1 MGKGRSFKG
10 LVYICILTNETYNS
24 MKRVLPIIAVLCALI
39 SCSKTNP
46 GKLEINER
54 GYFETQGVNVLV
66 YSNRYQG
73 VFCDEKTAGIE
84 IVQRGVRIAT
94 GGGVRLMNTPEQWDI
109 YSTLTE
115 RTIDTLGG
123 VINCH
128 FKYQDYEFEYDLKVK
143 EEGVGFRVSVELDN
157 PVPENLVGKAGL
169 NMEFFP
175 ATYYG
180 KTYLVDGQSEIF
192 PRYPSSDT
200 EMRPYDEKI
209 PQFWGLSTFDDR
221 GRNEFIVPKP
231 ISKGHTIV
239 VAPEDESL
247 RVLFQSETELNLFDG
262 RNLSQNGTFVVRSFL
277 PGGKTGTVL
286 EWYVEPT
293 PNAEWIREPNVGF
306 SQIGYTPAQKKVA
319 VIELDRN
326 DKVAAKAK
334 IWRVNA
340 DGSNTLV
347 LTPAVKEWGV
357 FYDRYNYSQCDFSDV
372 REPGTYFIEYNG
384 VKTNPFP
391 INVNVYDGKWH
402 NTMDVWLPVQMDHM
416 MVNEAYRV
424 WHGRSHMD
432 DAIQAPTNYQQ
443 HDGYRMGNSTNTKYK
458 PYEHIPGLAVG
469 AWYDAGDF
477 DIQSGTVIGLTNQL
491 AEVWDVLRPERDQTF
506 IDQKTQFV
514 DIHRPDGLPDV
525 IQQVEHGALN
535 LCAQIENIGF
545 IAGGIV
551 QGNMHQYH
559 HLGDAVTITDGYIYD
574 PSLKPYEVRGNRS
587 GTLDDRF
594 AFTNNA
600 GNPMGNAN
608 VCAALAHAARVLAP
622 YIPETAERC
631 KKNALKLW
639 KEMDDFQARTPQA
652 ANNNFMRG
660 GQGGGRGFGGDRS
673 GAAIQLWLLTGD
685 DKYKEMFLP
694 MVMRQIEAAKTAPQ
708 GVEDNR
714 TGGGSAMRAPR
725 VNINTALSL
734 LPYMDDDF
742 KAQLREVIPVFV
754 EDAKRTA
761 ESTPYG
767 VPVAGGTWGGSERV
781 ISWAQNNYM
790 VWRYYPDLI
799 DPELV
804 LSGLNFIY
812 GNHPY
817 SNVSF
822 VTAVGVNTKKVA
834 YGNNRADYT
843 FIPGGIAPGLV
854 LLQPDLLEHKDDYPF
869 LWGENEC
876 CTRTVPSYVT
886 LSIGAE
892 EIAAA
897 LNKK

>member
-1 MGKGRSFKG
+1 
-10 LVYICILTNETYNS
+10 
-24 MKRVLPIIAVLCALI
+24 MKRLLPIIAALCVLV
-39 SCSKTNP
+39 SCTETDP
-46 GKLEINER
+46 GRLEINER

-84 IVQRGVRIAT
+84 IIQRGVRIAT

-143 EEGVGFRVSVELDN
+143 EEGVGFRVSVVLDN

-200 EMRPYDEKI
+200 EMRPNSEKI

-221 GRNEFIVPKP
+221 GRDEFIVPKP

-247 RVLFQSETELNLFDG
+247 RVLFSSDAELNLFDG
-262 RNLSQNGTFVVRSFL
+262 RNLSQNGTFVVRSYL

-293 PNAEWIREPNVGF
+293 PNAAWVREPNVGF

-340 DGSNTLV
+340 DGSSTLV
-347 LTPAVKEWGV
+347 LTPEVKEWGV
-357 FYDRYNYSQCDFSDV
+357 FYDRYNYAQCDFSAV
-372 REPGTYFIEYNG
+372 REPGTYYIEYKG

-416 MVNEAYRV
+416 LVNEAYRV

-594 AFTNNA
+594 AFTNNN
-600 GNPMGNAN
+600 GNPMGNVN

-639 KEMDDFQARTPQA
+639 KDMDDYQAQMANRPQQQQQF
-652 ANNNFMRG
+652 NGQRG
-660 GQGGGRGFGGDRS
+660 NRGMGGDRS
-673 GAAIQLWLLTGD
+673 SAAIQLWLLTGEQ
-685 DKYKEMFLP
+685 KYKDMFLP
-694 MVMRQIEAAKTAPQ
+694 GVMRQIEAARTAPQ
-708 GVEDNR
+708 GAEDNR

-725 VNINTALSL
+725 VNITTALSL

-742 KAQLREVIPVFV
+742 KAKLREVIPVFV

-804 LSGLNFIY
+804 LAGLNFIY

-897 LNKK
+897 INK

>member
-1 MGKGRSFKG
+1 
-10 LVYICILTNETYNS
+10 
-24 MKRVLPIIAVLCALI
+24 MKQLLPIIVALCAFV
-39 SCSKTNP
+39 SCSTKSDSGTF
-46 GKLEINER
+46 EINER
-54 GYFETQGVNVLV
+54 GYYEAPGVNVLV
-66 YSNRYQG
+66 YSNIYNG

-84 IVQRGVRIAT
+84 IIQRGVRIAT

-109 YSTLTE
+109 YPTMTE
-115 RTIDTLGG
+115 RSIDTLQG
-123 VINCH
+123 IISCRFN
-128 FKYQDYEFEYDLKVK
+128 YPDYNFRYGITARQ
-143 EEGVGFRVSVELDN
+143 EGKGLRVSVDLEEPLPSEL
-157 PVPENLVGKAGL
+157 EGKAGL

-175 ATYYG
+175 ASYYG

-192 PRYPSSDT
+192 PRYPSSET
-200 EMRPYDEKI
+200 EMRPLDEKI

-221 GRNEFIVPKP
+221 GRKEFIVPKP

-247 RVLFQSETELNLFDG
+247 RVLFSSEDELNLFDG

-277 PGGKTGTVL
+277 PAGKSGTVL
-286 EWYVEPT
+286 EWYLEPT
-293 PNAEWIREPNVGF
+293 PNSGWIREPNIGI
-306 SQIGYTPAQKKVA
+306 SQIGYTPAQKKMA
-319 VIELDRN
+319 VIELDLN
-326 DKVAAKAK
+326 DRVLPQARVF
-334 IWRVNA
+334 RVNA
-340 DGSNTLV
+340 DGSSTMV
-347 LTPAVKEWGV
+347 LEPAVKEWGV
-357 FYDRYNYSQCDFSDV
+357 FYDRYNYAQCDFSEV
-372 REPGTYFIEYNG
+372 REPGTYYIEYNG
-384 VKTNPFP
+384 VRTNPFP
-391 INVNVYDGKWH
+391 VNVNVYDGKWH

-416 MVNEAYRV
+416 LVNEAYRV

-443 HDGYRMGNSTNTKYK
+443 HDGYRMGNTTNTRYK

-491 AEVWDVLRPERDQTF
+491 ADVWDLLRPERDETF

-514 DIHRPDGLPDV
+514 DIHRPDGLPDI

-574 PSLKPYEVRGNRS
+574 PTLKPYEVRGNRS

-600 GNPMGNAN
+600 GNPMSNAN

-631 KKNALKLW
+631 RRNALKLW
-639 KEMDDFQARTPQA
+639 NEMDDYQARQPARTQQ
-652 ANNNFMRG
+652 ANNNNQRG
-660 GQGGGRGFGGDRS
+660 GNRGFNGDRS
-673 GAAIQLWLLTGD
+673 GAAIQMWLLTGD
-685 DKYKEMFLP
+685 DKYKDLFLP
-694 MVMRQIEAAKTAPQ
+694 GVLRQIESAKNAPQ

-725 VNINTALSL
+725 VNITTALQL
-734 LPYMDDDF
+734 RPYMDDEF
-742 KAQLREVIPVFV
+742 KAKVREVIPVFV

-761 ESTPYG
+761 SSTPYG

-790 VWRYYPDLI
+790 VWRYFPDMI
-799 DPELV
+799 DPDMV
-804 LSGLNFIY
+804 LSGLDFIY
-812 GNHPY
+812 GCHPY

-843 FIPGGIAPGLV
+843 FIPGGIAPGLI
-854 LLQPDLLEHKDDYPF
+854 LLKPDFLEHKDDYPF

-897 LNKK
+897 INK

>member
-1 MGKGRSFKG
+1 
-10 LVYICILTNETYNS
+10 
-24 MKRVLPIIAVLCALI
+24 MKRLLPIIAALCAFF
-39 SCSKTNP
+39 SCTQSNP

-84 IVQRGVRIAT
+84 IIQRGVRIAT

-143 EEGVGFRVSVELDN
+143 EEGIGFRLSVELDN

-200 EMRPYDEKI
+200 EMRPKDEKI

-247 RVLFQSETELNLFDG
+247 RVLFQSDAELNLFDG
-262 RNLSQNGTFVVRSFL
+262 RDLSQNGTYVVRSYL

-293 PNAEWIREPNVGF
+293 PNAKWIREPNVGF

-319 VIELDRN
+319 VIELDRK

-357 FYDRYNYSQCDFSDV
+357 FYDRYNYAQCDFSDV
-372 REPGTYFIEYNG
+372 REPGTYFIEYKG

-391 INVNVYDGKWH
+391 INVDVYDGKWH

-443 HDGYRMGNSTNTKYK
+443 HDGYRMGNTTNTKYK

-514 DIHRPDGLPDV
+514 DIHRPDGLPDI

-631 KKNALKLW
+631 RKNALKLW
-639 KEMDDFQARTPQA
+639 KEMDDFQARQPQRPQV
-652 ANNNFMRG
+652 ANANVNFQRNNRG
-660 GQGGGRGFGGDRS
+660 GGDRS
-673 GAAIQLWLLTGD
+673 QAAIQLWLLTGD

-725 VNINTALSL
+725 VNITMALQL

-790 VWRYYPDLI
+790 VWRYFPDLI

-892 EIAAA
+892 EIADT
-897 LNKK
+897 LNK

>member
-1 MGKGRSFKG
+1 
-10 LVYICILTNETYNS
+10 
-24 MKRVLPIIAVLCALI
+24 MKQLLPITVTLCALL
-39 SCSKTNP
+39 SCSAGSDS
-46 GKLEINER
+46 GKLEINDS
-54 GYFETQGVNVLV
+54 GYFETRGVNVLV
-66 YSNRYQG
+66 YSNQYHG
-73 VFCDEKTAGIE
+73 IFCDEKTAGIE
-84 IVQRGVRIAT
+84 IVQQGVRIAT

-109 YSTLTE
+109 YADMTQ

-123 VINCH
+123 VIECKFN
-128 FKYQDYEFEYDLKVK
+128 YADYEFHYGITVRQDGKGVRMSVNLDQPLPK
-143 EEGVGFRVSVELDN
+143 ELE
-157 PVPENLVGKAGL
+157 GKAGL
-169 NMEFFP
+169 NLEFFP
-175 ATYYG
+175 ASYYG
-180 KTYLVDGQSEIF
+180 KTYLVDGQPEIF
-192 PRYPSSDT
+192 PRYPSSNT
-200 EMRPYDEKI
+200 KMRPNSEKI
-209 PQFWGLSTFDDR
+209 TQFYGLSTFDDR
-221 GRNEFIVPKP
+221 GRNEFIEPQP
-231 ISKGHTIV
+231 ISTGHTLV
-239 VAPEDESL
+239 LAPEEKAL
-247 RVLFQSETELNLFDG
+247 RVLFESKTELNLFDG
-262 RNLSQNGTFVVRSFL
+262 RDLSQNGTFVVRSFL
-277 PGGKTGTVL
+277 PSGKTGTVL

-293 PNAEWIREPNVGF
+293 SDPEWIREPNIGI

-326 DKVAAKAK
+326 DKVASKAK
-334 IWRVNA
+334 IFKVNA
-340 DGSNTLV
+340 DGSHSLV
-347 LTPAVKEWGV
+347 LEPSVNEWGT
-357 FYDRYNYSQCDFSDV
+357 FYDRYNYAQCDFSAV
-372 REPGTYFIEYNG
+372 RESGTYFIEYKG
-384 VKTNPFP
+384 TQSNPFP
-391 INVNVYDGKWH
+391 INANVYNGKWH

-416 MVNEAYRV
+416 LVNEAYRV

-477 DIQSGTVIGLTNQL
+477 DIQSGTVIGMTNQL
-491 AEVWDVLRPERDQTF
+491 AELWDVLRPERDQTY

-514 DIHRPDGLPDV
+514 DIHRPDGLPDM

-574 PSLKPYEVRGNRS
+574 PKLKPYEVRDNRYS

-600 GNPMGNAN
+600 GNPMSNVN
-608 VCAALAHAARVLAP
+608 VCAALAHAARVLEP
-622 YIPETAERC
+622 YIPETAARC
-631 KKNALKLW
+631 KHNALKLW
-639 KEMDDFQARTPQA
+639 KEMDEYQKALSKASSSTQ
-652 ANNNFMRG
+652 
-660 GQGGGRGFGGDRS
+660 GQGQRNNRGGDRS
-673 GAAIQLWLLTGD
+673 SAAIQLWLLTGEQ
-685 DKYKEMFLP
+685 KYQDMFLP
-694 MVMRQIEAAKTAPQ
+694 GVMRQIDAARTAPQ
-708 GVEDNR
+708 GTEDNR

-725 VNINTALSL
+725 VNLTTVLSL
-734 LPYMDDDF
+734 LPYMDDEF
-742 KAQLREVIPVFV
+742 KAKVREVIPVFV

-761 ESTPYG
+761 ASTPYG

-790 VWRYYPDLI
+790 VWRYFPDLI

-812 GNHPY
+812 GCHPY

-854 LLQPDLLEHKDDYPF
+854 LLQPDFLEHKDDYPF

-897 LNKK
+897 LNR

>member
-1 MGKGRSFKG
+1 
-10 LVYICILTNETYNS
+10 
-24 MKRVLPIIAVLCALI
+24 MKQLLPIIAALCALV
-39 SCSKTNP
+39 SCTQSKP
-46 GKLEINER
+46 GKLEINDR

-84 IVQRGVRIAT
+84 IIQRGVRIAT

-128 FKYQDYEFEYDLKVK
+128 FKYQDYEFDYDLKVQ
-143 EEGVGFRVSVELDN
+143 EEGVGFRVSVILDK

-180 KTYLVDGQSEIF
+180 KTYMVDGQSEIF

-247 RVLFQSETELNLFDG
+247 RVLFKSDTELNLFDG

-277 PGGKTGTVL
+277 PAGKTGTVL

-293 PNAEWIREPNVGF
+293 PGAGWIREPNVGF

-319 VIELDRN
+319 VIELDLN
-326 DKVAAKAK
+326 DKVASKAK

-340 DGSNTLV
+340 DGTNTLV
-347 LTPAVKEWGV
+347 LTPSVKEWGV
-357 FYDRYNYSQCDFSDV
+357 FYDRYNYAQCDFSEV

-391 INVNVYDGKWH
+391 VNVNVYDGKWY

-416 MVNEAYRV
+416 LVNEAYRV

-443 HDGYRMGNSTNTKYK
+443 HDGYRMGNTTNTKYK

-491 AEVWDVLRPERDQTF
+491 AEVWDILKPERDQTF

-514 DIHRPDGLPDV
+514 DIHRPDGLPDI

-631 KKNALKLW
+631 RKNALKLW
-639 KEMDDFQARTPQA
+639 KQMDDYQARMANRPQQQQWA
-652 ANNNFMRG
+652 
-660 GQGGGRGFGGDRS
+660 GQGNGQWGGGRGMGGDRS
-673 GAAIQLWLLTGD
+673 GAAIQMWLLTGD

-725 VNINTALSL
+725 VNITTALSL

-799 DPELV
+799 DPEMV
-804 LSGLNFIY
+804 LDGLSFIY
-812 GNHPY
+812 GCHPY

-854 LLQPDLLEHKDDYPF
+854 LLQPDFLEHKDDYPF

-897 LNKK
+897 INK

>member
-1 MGKGRSFKG
+1 
-10 LVYICILTNETYNS
+10 
-24 MKRVLPIIAVLCALI
+24 MKRLLPIIAALCAFV

-46 GKLEINER
+46 GKLEINDR

-73 VFCDEKTAGIE
+73 VFCDEKTAGVE
-84 IVQRGVRIAT
+84 IIQRGVRIAT

-128 FKYQDYEFEYDLKVK
+128 FKYQDYDFEYDLIVK
-143 EEGVGFRVSVELDN
+143 EEGTGFRMSVELDK

-200 EMRPYDEKI
+200 EMHPNSDKI

-221 GRNEFIVPKP
+221 GRDEFIVPKP

-247 RVLFQSETELNLFDG
+247 RVLFQSDTELNLFDG
-262 RNLSQNGTFVVRSFL
+262 RNLSQNGTYVVRSYL
-277 PGGKTGTVL
+277 PGGQTGKVL

-293 PNAEWIREPNVGF
+293 PDAKWIREPNVGF

-347 LTPAVKEWGV
+347 LEPAVKEWGV
-357 FYDRYNYSQCDFSDV
+357 FYDRYNYAQCDFSAV
-372 REPGTYFIEYNG
+372 KEPGTYFIEYKG

-416 MVNEAYRV
+416 LVNEAYRV

-443 HDGYRMGNSTNTKYK
+443 HDGYRMGNTTNTKYK

-491 AEVWDVLRPERDQTF
+491 AEVWDILKPERDQTF

-514 DIHRPDGLPDV
+514 DIHRPDGLPDM

-639 KEMDDFQARTPQA
+639 KEMDDFQARQPQRNQA
-652 ANNNFMRG
+652 AANANFQRAG
-660 GQGGGRGFGGDRS
+660 QQGGGRGFGGDRS
-673 GAAIQLWLLTGD
+673 QAAIQLWLLTGD

-725 VNINTALSL
+725 VNITTALQL

-742 KAQLREVIPVFV
+742 KAQVREVIPVFV

-897 LNKK
+897 MNK

>member
-1 MGKGRSFKG
+1 
-10 LVYICILTNETYNS
+10 
-24 MKRVLPIIAVLCALI
+24 MKRLLPIIAALCAFV
-39 SCSKTNP
+39 SCSVNKDS
-46 GKLEINER
+46 GKLEINDL
-54 GYFETQGVNVLV
+54 GYFETRGVNVLV
-66 YSNRYQG
+66 YSNNYQG
-73 VFCDEKTAGIE
+73 VFCDEKTAGVE

-94 GGGVRLMNTPEQWDI
+94 GGAVRLMNTPEQWDI
-109 YSTLTE
+109 YATLTE

-123 VINCH
+123 VISCKFN
-128 FKYQDYEFEYDLKVK
+128 YQDYNFRYGMIAKQ
-143 EEGVGFRVSVELDN
+143 EGKGFRLSVVLDE
-157 PVPENLVGKAGL
+157 PLPSDLVGKAGL

-175 ATYYG
+175 ATYFG
-180 KTYLVDGQSEIF
+180 KTYLMDGQSEIF

-200 EMRPYDEKI
+200 EMRSKDEKI

-231 ISKGHTIV
+231 ISKGHTLV
-239 VAPEDESL
+239 VAPEDKDL
-247 RVLFQSETELNLFDG
+247 RVLFQSDTEINLFDG
-262 RNLSQNGTFVVRSFL
+262 RNLSQNGTFVVRSML

-293 PNAEWIREPNVGF
+293 SDAEWIREPNVGF

-326 DKVAAKAK
+326 DKVASKAK
-334 IWRVNA
+334 VYRVNA

-347 LTPAVKEWGV
+347 LEPAVKEWGI
-357 FYDRYNYSQCDFSDV
+357 FYDRYNYAQCDFSSIT
-372 REPGTYFIEYNG
+372 EPGTYFIQYKD
-384 VKTNPFP
+384 VRTNPFP
-391 INVNVYDGKWH
+391 INKNVYDGKWH

-491 AEVWDVLRPERDQTF
+491 AELWDVLRPERDETF

-514 DIHRPDGLPDV
+514 DIHRPDGLPDM

-594 AFTNNA
+594 AFTNNN

-639 KEMDDFQARTPQA
+639 KAMDDYQAQMANRPQQQQQ
-652 ANNNFMRG
+652 AN
-660 GQGGGRGFGGDRS
+660 GQRNGQFGGGRGMGGDRS
-673 GAAIQLWLLTGD
+673 SAAIQLWLLTGEQ
-685 DKYKEMFLP
+685 KYKDMFLP
-694 MVMRQIEAAKTAPQ
+694 GVMRQIEAARTAPQ

-725 VNINTALSL
+725 VNITTALSL

-804 LSGLNFIY
+804 FAGLNFIY
-812 GNHPY
+812 GCHPY

-834 YGNNRADYT
+834 YGNNRDDHT

-854 LLQPDLLEHKDDYPF
+854 LLKPDLLEHKDDYPF

-897 LNKK
+897 LNK

>member
-1 MGKGRSFKG
+1 M
-10 LVYICILTNETYNS
+10 N
-24 MKRVLPIIAVLCALI
+24 MKRLLPIIAALCALV
-39 SCSKTNP
+39 SCTHSDP
-46 GKLEINER
+46 GKLEINNR

-84 IVQRGVRIAT
+84 IIQRGVRIAT

-128 FKYQDYEFEYDLKVK
+128 FKYQDYEFDYDLKVQ
-143 EEGVGFRVSVELDN
+143 EEGIGFRVSVILDK

-200 EMRPYDEKI
+200 EMRPNEEKI

-247 RVLFQSETELNLFDG
+247 RVLFQSDAELNLFDG
-262 RNLSQNGTFVVRSFL
+262 RNLSQNGTYVVRSFL
-277 PGGKTGTVL
+277 PAGKTGTVL

-293 PNAEWIREPNVGF
+293 PGAGWIREPNVGF

-319 VIELDRN
+319 VIELDRK
-326 DKVAAKAK
+326 DKVASKAK

-340 DGSNTLV
+340 DGSSTLV
-347 LTPAVKEWGV
+347 LEPSVKEWGV
-357 FYDRYNYSQCDFSDV
+357 FYDRYNYAQCDFSAV
-372 REPGTYFIEYNG
+372 REPGTYYIEYKD

-443 HDGYRMGNSTNTKYK
+443 HDGYRMGNTTNTKYK

-491 AEVWDVLRPERDQTF
+491 AEVWDVLKPERDQTF

-514 DIHRPDGLPDV
+514 DIHRPDGLPDI

-600 GNPMGNAN
+600 GNPMGNAG

-639 KEMDDFQARTPQA
+639 KEMDDFQARQANNPQA
-652 ANNNFMRG
+652 ANNNFQRG

-673 GAAIQLWLLTGD
+673 GAAIQMWLLTGD

-725 VNINTALSL
+725 VNITTALQL

-790 VWRYYPDLI
+790 VWRYFPDLI
-799 DPELV
+799 DPEMV
-804 LSGLNFIY
+804 LDGLSFIY
-812 GNHPY
+812 GCHPY

-897 LNKK
+897 INK

>member
-1 MGKGRSFKG
+1 M
-10 LVYICILTNETYNS
+10 N
-24 MKRVLPIIAVLCALI
+24 MKRLLPIIAALCALV
-39 SCSKTNP
+39 SCTQSDP
-46 GKLEINER
+46 GKLEINDR

-84 IVQRGVRIAT
+84 IIQRGVRIAT

-128 FKYQDYEFEYDLKVK
+128 FKYQDYEFDYDLKVQ
-143 EEGVGFRVSVELDN
+143 EEGIGFRVSVILDK
-157 PVPENLVGKAGL
+157 PVPDNLVGKAGL

-180 KTYLVDGQSEIF
+180 KTYMVDGQSEIF

-200 EMRPYDEKI
+200 EMHPNSDKI

-221 GRNEFIVPKP
+221 GRDEFIVPKP

-247 RVLFQSETELNLFDG
+247 RVLFRSDAELNLFDG
-262 RNLSQNGTFVVRSFL
+262 RNLSQNGTYVVRSFL
-277 PGGKTGTVL
+277 PAGKTGTVL

-293 PNAEWIREPNVGF
+293 PGEGWIREPNVGF

-326 DKVAAKAK
+326 DKVASKAK

-347 LTPAVKEWGV
+347 LEPAVKEWGV
-357 FYDRYNYSQCDFSDV
+357 FYDRYNYAQCDFSAV
-372 REPGTYFIEYNG
+372 REPGTYFIEYKD

-416 MVNEAYRV
+416 LVNEAYRV

-443 HDGYRMGNSTNTKYK
+443 HDGYRMGNTTNTKYK

-491 AEVWDVLRPERDQTF
+491 AEVWDILRPERDQTF

-514 DIHRPDGLPDV
+514 DIHRPDGLPDI

-600 GNPMGNAN
+600 GSPMGNAG

-639 KEMDDFQARTPQA
+639 KEMDEFQARQPQRNQNA
-652 ANNNFMRG
+652 AGGNFQFG

-673 GAAIQLWLLTGD
+673 GAAIQMWLLTGD

-725 VNINTALSL
+725 VNITTALQL

-799 DPELV
+799 DPEMV
-804 LSGLNFIY
+804 LDGLSFIY
-812 GNHPY
+812 GCHPY

-897 LNKK
+897 INK

>member
-1 MGKGRSFKG
+1 
-10 LVYICILTNETYNS
+10 
-24 MKRVLPIIAVLCALI
+24 MKRVLPIIAVLCALA
-39 SCSKTNP
+39 SCSKTDP

-73 VFCDEKTAGIE
+73 VFCDEKTAGVELI
-84 IVQRGVRIAT
+84 QRGVRIAT

-123 VINCH
+123 VISCH

-143 EEGVGFRVSVELDN
+143 EEGTGFRMWVELDN
-157 PVPENLVGKAGL
+157 PVPQNLVGKAGL

-175 ATYYG
+175 ATYFG

-200 EMRPYDEKI
+200 EMRPNSEKI
-209 PQFWGLSTFDDR
+209 TQFYGLSTFDDR

-231 ISKGHTIV
+231 ISKGHNLV
-239 VAPEDESL
+239 LAPEDEAL
-247 RVLFQSETELNLFDG
+247 RVAFSSETEINLFDG
-262 RNLSQNGTFVVRSFL
+262 RDLSQNGTFVVRSYL
-277 PGGKTGTVL
+277 PGGKTGKVV
-286 EWYVEPT
+286 EWLVEPT

-326 DKVAAKAK
+326 DKVATKAK

-340 DGSNTLV
+340 DGSHTLV

-357 FYDRYNYSQCDFSDV
+357 FYDRYNYAQCDFSDV
-372 REPGTYFIEYNG
+372 REPGTYFIEYKD

-391 INVNVYDGKWH
+391 INVNVYDGKWY

-432 DAIQAPTNYQQ
+432 DAVQAPTNYQQ
-443 HDGYRMGNSTNTKYK
+443 QDGYRMGNTTNTKYK

-477 DIQSGTVIGLTNQL
+477 DIQSGTVVGLTNQL
-491 AEVWDVLRPERDQTF
+491 AELWDVLRPERDQTF

-514 DIHRPDGLPDV
+514 DIHRPDGVPDM

-551 QGNMHQYH
+551 QGTMHQYH

-594 AFTNNA
+594 AFTNNG

-622 YIPETAERC
+622 YMPETAERC

-639 KEMDDFQARTPQA
+639 NDMDEFQARQANRPQQQTQF
-652 ANNNFMRG
+652 NQQR
-660 GQGGGRGFGGDRS
+660 GGRGMGCDRS
-673 GAAIQLWLLTGD
+673 GAAIQLWLLTGEQ
-685 DKYKEMFLP
+685 KYKDIFLP
-694 MVMRQIEAAKTAPQ
+694 GVMRQIEAAKNAPQ

-725 VNINTALSL
+725 VNITTALSL
-734 LPYMDDDF
+734 LPYMDEDF

-790 VWRYYPDLI
+790 VWRYFPDLI

-892 EIAAA
+892 EIAAV

>member
-1 MGKGRSFKG
+1 
-10 LVYICILTNETYNS
+10 
-24 MKRVLPIIAVLCALI
+24 MKRVLPIIAVLCALA
-39 SCSKTNP
+39 SCSKSGP

-73 VFCDEKTAGIE
+73 VFCDEKTAGVE

-123 VINCH
+123 VISCH

-143 EEGVGFRVSVELDN
+143 EEGTGFRMWVELDN
-157 PVPENLVGKAGL
+157 PVPDNLVGKAGL

-180 KTYLVDGQSEIF
+180 KTYIMDGQSEIF

-200 EMRPYDEKI
+200 EMHPLDEKI

-231 ISKGHTIV
+231 ISKGHNLV
-239 VAPEDESL
+239 LAPEDESL
-247 RVLFQSETELNLFDG
+247 RVAFSSEAELTLFDG
-262 RNLSQNGTFVVRSFL
+262 RDLSQNGTFVVRSYL
-277 PGGKTGTVL
+277 PGGKTGKVV
-286 EWYVEPT
+286 EWLVEPT
-293 PNAEWIREPNVGF
+293 PNAVWIREPNVGF

-340 DGSNTLV
+340 DGSHTLV
-347 LTPAVKEWGV
+347 LTPAVKEWGI
-357 FYDRYNYSQCDFSDV
+357 FYDRYNYAQCDFSDV

-443 HDGYRMGNSTNTKYK
+443 HDGYRMGNTTNTKYK

-477 DIQSGTVIGLTNQL
+477 DIQSGTVIGLTTQL

-514 DIHRPDGLPDV
+514 DIHRPDGLPDI

-639 KEMDDFQARTPQA
+639 KEMDEYQARQPQRNQNQT
-652 ANNNFMRG
+652 ANTNGNFQRNNRG
-660 GQGGGRGFGGDRS
+660 GGDRS
-673 GAAIQLWLLTGD
+673 GAAIQLWLLTGEQ
-685 DKYKEMFLP
+685 KYKDIFLP
-694 MVMRQIEAAKTAPQ
+694 GVMRQIEAAKNAPQ

-725 VNINTALSL
+725 VNITTALSL
-734 LPYMDDDF
+734 LPYMDDEF
-742 KAQLREVIPVFV
+742 KASLREVIPVFV

-790 VWRYYPDLI
+790 VWRYFPDLI

>member
-1 MGKGRSFKG
+1 
-10 LVYICILTNETYNS
+10 
-24 MKRVLPIIAVLCALI
+24 MKRLLPIIAALCVLV
-39 SCSKTNP
+39 SCTETDP
-46 GKLEINER
+46 GRLEINER

-84 IVQRGVRIAT
+84 IIQRGVRIAT

-143 EEGVGFRVSVELDN
+143 EEGVGFRVSVVLDN

-200 EMRPYDEKI
+200 EMRPNSEKI

-221 GRNEFIVPKP
+221 GRDEFIVPKP

-247 RVLFQSETELNLFDG
+247 RVLFSSDAELNLFDG
-262 RNLSQNGTFVVRSFL
+262 RNLSQNGTFVVRSYL

-293 PNAEWIREPNVGF
+293 PNAAWIREPNVGF

-340 DGSNTLV
+340 DGSSTLV
-347 LTPAVKEWGV
+347 LTPEVKEWGV
-357 FYDRYNYSQCDFSDV
+357 FYDRYNYAQCDFSAV
-372 REPGTYFIEYNG
+372 REPGTYYIEYKG

-416 MVNEAYRV
+416 LVNEAYRV

-594 AFTNNA
+594 AFTNNN
-600 GNPMGNAN
+600 GNPMGNVN

-639 KEMDDFQARTPQA
+639 KDMDDYQAQMANRPQQQQQF
-652 ANNNFMRG
+652 NGQRG
-660 GQGGGRGFGGDRS
+660 NRGMGGDRS
-673 GAAIQLWLLTGD
+673 SAAIQLWLLTGEQ
-685 DKYKEMFLP
+685 KYKDMFLP
-694 MVMRQIEAAKTAPQ
+694 GVMRQIEVARTAPQ
-708 GVEDNR
+708 GAEDNR

-725 VNINTALSL
+725 VNITTALSL

-742 KAQLREVIPVFV
+742 KAKLREVIPVFV
-754 EDAKRTA
+754 EDAKRTV

-804 LSGLNFIY
+804 LAGLNFIY

-897 LNKK
+897 INK

>member
-1 MGKGRSFKG
+1 
-10 LVYICILTNETYNS
+10 
-24 MKRVLPIIAVLCALI
+24 MKRLLPIIAALCALV
-39 SCSKTNP
+39 SCTHSDS
-46 GKLEINER
+46 GKLEINDR

-84 IVQRGVRIAT
+84 IIQRGVRIAT

-128 FKYQDYEFEYDLKVK
+128 FKYQDYEFDYDLKVQ
-143 EEGVGFRVSVELDN
+143 EEGIGFRVSVILDK

-180 KTYLVDGQSEIF
+180 KTYMVDGQSEIF

-200 EMRPYDEKI
+200 EMHPNSDKI

-221 GRNEFIVPKP
+221 GRDEFIVPKP

-247 RVLFQSETELNLFDG
+247 RVLFKSDAELNLFDG

-293 PNAEWIREPNVGF
+293 PGAGWIREPNVGF

-326 DKVAAKAK
+326 DKVASKAR

-340 DGSNTLV
+340 DGSSTLV
-347 LTPAVKEWGV
+347 LEPAVKEWGI
-357 FYDRYNYSQCDFSDV
+357 FYDRYNYAQCDFSAV
-372 REPGTYFIEYNG
+372 REPGTYYIEYKD

-416 MVNEAYRV
+416 LVNEAYRV

-443 HDGYRMGNSTNTKYK
+443 HDGYRMGNTTNTKYK

-514 DIHRPDGLPDV
+514 DIHRPDGLPDI

-631 KKNALKLW
+631 RKNALKLW
-639 KEMDDFQARTPQA
+639 KEMDEFQARQPQRNQNA
-652 ANNNFMRG
+652 VGGNAQWG

-673 GAAIQLWLLTGD
+673 GAAIQMWLLTGD

-725 VNINTALSL
+725 VNITTALQL

-799 DPELV
+799 DPEMV
-804 LSGLNFIY
+804 LDGLSFIY

-897 LNKK
+897 MNR

>member
-1 MGKGRSFKG
+1 
-10 LVYICILTNETYNS
+10 
-24 MKRVLPIIAVLCALI
+24 MKKLLPIIAALCALV
-39 SCSKTNP
+39 SCVTKSGQ
-46 GKLEINER
+46 GKFEINDL
-54 GYFETQGVNVLV
+54 GYFESDGVNLLV

-84 IVQRGVRIAT
+84 IIQRGVRIAT

-109 YSTLTE
+109 YPTVTE

-123 VINCH
+123 VISCRFN
-128 FKYQDYEFEYDLKVK
+128 YADYNFRYVIDVRQ
-143 EEGVGFRVSVELDN
+143 EGDGFIMSVILDE
-157 PVPENLVGKAGL
+157 PLPDNLVGKAGL

-175 ATYYG
+175 ASYYG
-180 KTYLVDGQSEIF
+180 KTYMVDGQSEIF

-200 EMRPYDEKI
+200 EMRPNSEKI
-209 PQFWGLSTFDDR
+209 TQFWGLSTFDDR
-221 GRNEFIVPKP
+221 GRDEFIVAHP
-231 ISKGHTIV
+231 ISKGHQIV
-239 VAPEDESL
+239 LAPEDESL
-247 RVLFQSETELNLFDG
+247 RVMFKSDTELNLFDG
-262 RNLSQNGTFVVRSFL
+262 RNLSQNGTFTVRSFL
-277 PGGKTGTVL
+277 PAGKTGTVL

-293 PNAEWIREPNVGF
+293 RNAEWIREPNVGI
-306 SQIGYTPAQKKVA
+306 SQVGYTPAQNKVA
-319 VIELDRN
+319 VIELDRK
-326 DKVAAKAK
+326 DKVVSKAK
-334 IWRVNA
+334 IFRINA
-340 DGSNTLV
+340 DGSSTLV
-347 LTPAVKEWGV
+347 LEPAVKEWGV
-357 FYDRYNYSQCDFSDV
+357 FYDRYNYAQCDFRAV
-372 REPGTYFIEYNG
+372 REPGTYFIEYKG
-384 VKTNPFP
+384 VRTNPFP

-416 MVNEAYRV
+416 LVNEAYRV

-432 DAIQAPTNYQQ
+432 DAVQAPTNYQQ

-491 AEVWDVLRPERDQTF
+491 AELWDVLRPERDETF

-514 DIHRPDGLPDV
+514 DIHRPDGLPDM

-600 GNPMGNAN
+600 GNPMNNAN

-631 KKNALKLW
+631 RKNALKLW
-639 KEMDDFQARTPQA
+639 KDMDEYQARMGNRNQQQA
-652 ANNNFMRG
+652 NANGQRNGRG
-660 GQGGGRGFGGDRS
+660 GGGGDRS

-685 DKYKEMFLP
+685 DKYKDMFLP
-694 MVMRQIEAAKTAPQ
+694 GVLRQIEAAKTPPTTP
-708 GVEDNR
+708 ENNR

-725 VNINTALSL
+725 VNITTALQL

-742 KAQLREVIPVFV
+742 KAKVREVIPVFV

-767 VPVAGGTWGGSERV
+767 VPVAGGSWGGSERV

-790 VWRYYPDLI
+790 VWRYFPDLI
-799 DPELV
+799 DPNMV
-804 LSGLNFIY
+804 LAGLDFIY
-812 GNHPY
+812 GCHPY

-854 LLQPDLLEHKDDYPF
+854 LLQPDFLEHKDDYPF

-897 LNKK
+897 INK

>member
-1 MGKGRSFKG
+1 MRHF
-10 LVYICILTNETYNS
+10 
-24 MKRVLPIIAVLCALI
+24 LPIIAALCALV
-39 SCSKTNP
+39 SCVTKQDT
-46 GKLEINER
+46 GKLEINDL
-54 GYFETQGVNVLV
+54 GYFETRGVNVLV
-66 YSNRYQG
+66 YSNNYQG
-73 VFCDEKTAGIE
+73 IFCDEKTAGVE

-94 GGGVRLMNTPEQWDI
+94 GGAVRLMNTPEQWDI
-109 YSTLTE
+109 YATLTE
-115 RTIDTLGG
+115 RTVDTLGG
-123 VINCH
+123 VISCRFN
-128 FKYQDYEFEYDLKVK
+128 YQDYKFQYGITVK
-143 EEGVGFRVSVELDN
+143 QEGKGFLMSVELDE
-157 PVPENLVGKAGL
+157 PLPAVLEGKAGL

-175 ATYYG
+175 ASYYG
-180 KTYLVDGQSEIF
+180 KTYLVDGESEIF

-200 EMRPYDEKI
+200 EMHPKSEKVT
-209 PQFWGLSTFDDR
+209 QFYGLSTFDDR
-221 GRNEFIVPKP
+221 GRDEFIVPKP

-239 VAPEDESL
+239 VAPEDPSL
-247 RVLFQSETELNLFDG
+247 RVMFQSDAELNLFDG

-277 PGGKTGTVL
+277 PSGKTGTVL
-286 EWYVEPT
+286 EWYVEPSSDSK
-293 PNAEWIREPNVGF
+293 WIREPNVGI

-326 DKVAAKAK
+326 DKVARKAK
-334 IWRVNA
+334 IFRVNA

-347 LTPAVKEWGV
+347 LEPAVKEWGV
-357 FYDRYNYSQCDFSDV
+357 FYDRYNYAQCDFSDV
-372 REPGTYFIEYNG
+372 KEPGTYFIEYKG
-384 VKTNPFP
+384 VQTNPFP
-391 INVNVYDGKWH
+391 INRNVYDGKWY

-416 MVNEAYRV
+416 LVNEAYRV

-443 HDGYRMGNSTNTKYK
+443 HDGYRMGNTTGTKYK

-477 DIQSGTVIGLTNQL
+477 DIQSGTVIGLTSQL
-491 AEVWDVLRPERDQTF
+491 AEVWDILRPERDETF

-514 DIHRPDGLPDV
+514 DIHRPDGLPDI

-535 LCAQIENIGF
+535 LCAQIENLGF

-600 GNPMGNAN
+600 GNPMGNVS

-631 KKNALKLW
+631 RKNAIKLW
-639 KEMDDFQARTPQA
+639 KEMDEFQSRQPARNQQA
-652 ANNNFMRG
+652 NANMQRNNRNM
-660 GQGGGRGFGGDRS
+660 GDRS
-673 GAAIQLWLLTGD
+673 AAAIQLWLLTGD
-685 DKYKEMFLP
+685 EKYKDIFLP
-694 MVMRQIEAAKTAPQ
+694 GVMRQIEMAKTAPR

-725 VNINTALSL
+725 VNITTALSL

-790 VWRYYPDLI
+790 VWRYFPDLI

-854 LLQPDLLEHKDDYPF
+854 LLKPDLLEHKDDYPF

-886 LSIGAE
+886 LSIAAE

-897 LNKK
+897 LNNK

>member
-1 MGKGRSFKG
+1 
-10 LVYICILTNETYNS
+10 
-24 MKRVLPIIAVLCALI
+24 MKRLLPIIAALCALV
-39 SCSKTNP
+39 SCVTKSGQ
-46 GKLEINER
+46 GKYEINDL
-54 GYFETQGVNVLV
+54 GYFESDGVNLLV

-84 IVQRGVRIAT
+84 IIQRGVRIAT

-109 YSTLTE
+109 YPTVTE

-123 VINCH
+123 VISCRFN
-128 FKYQDYEFEYDLKVK
+128 YADYNFRYVIDVRQ
-143 EEGVGFRVSVELDN
+143 EGDGFIMSVILDE
-157 PVPENLVGKAGL
+157 PLPDNLVGKAGL

-175 ATYYG
+175 ASYYG

-200 EMRPYDEKI
+200 EMRPNSEKI
-209 PQFWGLSTFDDR
+209 TQFWGLSTFDDR
-221 GRNEFIVPKP
+221 GRDEFIVAHP
-231 ISKGHTIV
+231 ISKGHQLV
-239 VAPEDESL
+239 LAPEDESL
-247 RVLFQSETELNLFDG
+247 RVMFKSDAELNLFDG
-262 RNLSQNGTFVVRSFL
+262 RNLSQNGTFTVRSFL
-277 PGGKTGTVL
+277 PAGKSGKVL

-293 PNAEWIREPNVGF
+293 RNAKWIREPNIGI
-306 SQIGYTPAQKKVA
+306 SQVGYTPAQNKVA
-319 VIELDRN
+319 VIELDRK
-326 DKVAAKAK
+326 DKVASKAK
-334 IWRVNA
+334 VFRVNA
-340 DGSNTLV
+340 DGSSTLV
-347 LTPAVKEWGV
+347 LEPTVKEWGV
-357 FYDRYNYSQCDFSDV
+357 FYDRYNYAQCDFSAV
-372 REPGTYFIEYNG
+372 REPGTYYIEYKG

-416 MVNEAYRV
+416 LVNEAYRV

-432 DAIQAPTNYQQ
+432 DAVQAPTNYQQ

-491 AEVWDVLRPERDQTF
+491 AELWDVLRPERDETF

-514 DIHRPDGLPDV
+514 DIHRPDGLPDM

-600 GNPMGNAN
+600 GNPMNNAN

-631 KKNALKLW
+631 KKNALRLW
-639 KEMDDFQARTPQA
+639 KEMDEYQARMSNRNQQQA
-652 ANNNFMRG
+652 NANGQRNGRG
-660 GQGGGRGFGGDRS
+660 GGGDRS
-673 GAAIQLWLLTGD
+673 AAAIQLWLLTGD
-685 DKYKEMFLP
+685 DMYKDMFLP
-694 MVMRQIEAAKTAPQ
+694 GVLRQIEAAKTPPTTP
-708 GVEDNR
+708 ENNR

-725 VNINTALSL
+725 VNINTALQL

-742 KAQLREVIPVFV
+742 KAKVREVIPVFV

-790 VWRYYPDLI
+790 VWRYFPDMI
-799 DPELV
+799 DPNMV
-804 LSGLNFIY
+804 LAGLDFIY
-812 GNHPY
+812 GCHLY

-854 LLQPDLLEHKDDYPF
+854 LLQPDFLEHKDDYPF

-897 LNKK
+897 INK

>member
-1 MGKGRSFKG
+1 
-10 LVYICILTNETYNS
+10 
-24 MKRVLPIIAVLCALI
+24 MKRLLPIIAALCAFI
-39 SCSKTNP
+39 SCSTNSDP

-84 IVQRGVRIAT
+84 IIQRGVRIAT

-123 VINCH
+123 AINCR
-128 FKYQDYEFEYDLKVK
+128 FNYQDYNFQYGLNVRQDGK
-143 EEGVGFRVSVELDN
+143 GVRVSVVLDE
-157 PVPENLVGKAGL
+157 PLPDNLVGKAGL

-200 EMRPYDEKI
+200 EMRPNSEKI
-209 PQFWGLSTFDDR
+209 NQFWGLSTFDDR

-247 RVLFQSETELNLFDG
+247 RVLFQSESELNLFDG
-262 RNLSQNGTFVVRSFL
+262 RNLSQNGTYVVRSFL
-277 PGGKTGTVL
+277 PAGKTGTVL

-293 PNAEWIREPNVGF
+293 PNAKWIREPNVGF

-326 DKVAAKAK
+326 DKVASKAK
-334 IWRVNA
+334 IFRVNA

-347 LTPAVKEWGV
+347 LEPSVKEWGV
-357 FYDRYNYSQCDFSDV
+357 FYDRYNYAQCDFSAV
-372 REPGTYFIEYNG
+372 SEPGTYFIEYKG
-384 VKTNPFP
+384 VRTNPFP
-391 INVNVYDGKWH
+391 INKNVYDGKWH

-443 HDGYRMGNSTNTKYK
+443 HDGYRMGNTTNTKYK

-491 AEVWDVLRPERDQTF
+491 AEVWDILKPERDQTF

-535 LCAQIENIGF
+535 LCAQIENLGF

-574 PSLKPYEVRGNRS
+574 PTLKPYEVRGNRS

-600 GNPMGNAN
+600 GNPMNNIN

-639 KEMDDFQARTPQA
+639 KEMDDFQARQPVRNQQA
-652 ANNNFMRG
+652 NANANFQRNNRG
-660 GQGGGRGFGGDRS
+660 NGGDRS
-673 GAAIQLWLLTGD
+673 SAAIQLWLLTGEQ
-685 DKYKEMFLP
+685 KYKDMFLP
-694 MVMRQIEAAKTAPQ
+694 GVMRQIEAAKNAPQ

-725 VNINTALSL
+725 VNITTALSL

-790 VWRYYPDLI
+790 VWRYFPDLI

-897 LNKK
+897 LNK

>member
-1 MGKGRSFKG
+1 
-10 LVYICILTNETYNS
+10 
-24 MKRVLPIIAVLCALI
+24 MKRLLPIIAALCALV
-39 SCSKTNP
+39 SCSVKKDS
-46 GKLEINER
+46 GKLEINDL
-54 GYFETQGVNVLV
+54 GYFETRGVNVLV
-66 YSNRYQG
+66 YSNNYQG
-73 VFCDEKTAGIE
+73 VFCDEKTAGVE

-94 GGGVRLMNTPEQWDI
+94 GGAVRLMNTPEQWDI
-109 YSTLTE
+109 YATLTE

-123 VINCH
+123 VISCRFN
-128 FKYQDYEFEYDLKVK
+128 YQDYNFRYAMIAKQ
-143 EEGVGFRVSVELDN
+143 EGKGFRLSVVLDE
-157 PVPENLVGKAGL
+157 PLPSDLVGKAGL

-175 ATYYG
+175 ATYFG
-180 KTYLVDGQSEIF
+180 KTYLMDGQSEIF

-200 EMRPYDEKI
+200 EMRSKDEKI

-231 ISKGHTIV
+231 ISKGHTLV
-239 VAPEDESL
+239 VAPEDKDL
-247 RVLFQSETELNLFDG
+247 RVLFQSDTEINLFDG
-262 RNLSQNGTFVVRSFL
+262 RNLSQNGTFVVRSML

-293 PNAEWIREPNVGF
+293 SDAEWIREPNVGF

-326 DKVAAKAK
+326 DKVASKAK
-334 IWRVNA
+334 VYRVNA

-347 LTPAVKEWGV
+347 LEPAVKEWGI
-357 FYDRYNYSQCDFSDV
+357 FYDRYNYAQCDFSSIT
-372 REPGTYFIEYNG
+372 EPGTYFIQYKD
-384 VKTNPFP
+384 VRTNPFP
-391 INVNVYDGKWH
+391 INKNVYDGKWH

-443 HDGYRMGNSTNTKYK
+443 HDGYRMGNTTNTKYK

-491 AEVWDVLRPERDQTF
+491 AELWDVLRPERDETF

-514 DIHRPDGLPDV
+514 DIHRPDGLPDM

-594 AFTNNA
+594 AFTNNN
-600 GNPMGNAN
+600 GNPMGNVN

-639 KEMDDFQARTPQA
+639 KAMDDYQAQMANRPQQQQQ
-652 ANNNFMRG
+652 AN
-660 GQGGGRGFGGDRS
+660 GQRIGQFGGGRGMGGDRS
-673 GAAIQLWLLTGD
+673 SAAIQLWLLTGEQ
-685 DKYKEMFLP
+685 KYKDMFLP
-694 MVMRQIEAAKTAPQ
+694 GVMRQIEAARTAPQ

-725 VNINTALSL
+725 VNITTALSL

-804 LSGLNFIY
+804 FAGLNFIY
-812 GNHPY
+812 GCHPY

-834 YGNNRADYT
+834 YGNNRADHT

-854 LLQPDLLEHKDDYPF
+854 LLKPDLLEHKDDYPF

-897 LNKK
+897 LNK

>member
-1 MGKGRSFKG
+1 
-10 LVYICILTNETYNS
+10 
-24 MKRVLPIIAVLCALI
+24 MKRLLPIIAALCAFV

-46 GKLEINER
+46 GKLEINDR

-73 VFCDEKTAGIE
+73 VFCDEKTAGVE
-84 IVQRGVRIAT
+84 IIQRGVRIAT

-128 FKYQDYEFEYDLKVK
+128 FKYQDYDFEYDLIVK
-143 EEGVGFRVSVELDN
+143 EEGTGFRMSVELDK

-200 EMRPYDEKI
+200 EMHPNSDKI

-221 GRNEFIVPKP
+221 GRDEFIVPKP

-247 RVLFQSETELNLFDG
+247 RVLFQSDTELNLFDG
-262 RNLSQNGTFVVRSFL
+262 RNLSQNGTYVVRSYL
-277 PGGKTGTVL
+277 PGGQTGKVL

-293 PNAEWIREPNVGF
+293 PDAKWIREPNVGF

-347 LTPAVKEWGV
+347 LEPAVKEWGV
-357 FYDRYNYSQCDFSDV
+357 FYDRYNYAQCDFSAV
-372 REPGTYFIEYNG
+372 KEPGTYFIEYKG

-416 MVNEAYRV
+416 LVNEAYRV

-443 HDGYRMGNSTNTKYK
+443 HDGYRMGNTTNTKYK

-514 DIHRPDGLPDV
+514 DIHRPDGLPDM

-559 HLGDAVTITDGYIYD
+559 HLGDAVTITDGYVYD

-639 KEMDDFQARTPQA
+639 KEMDDFQARQPQRNQA
-652 ANNNFMRG
+652 AANANFQRAG
-660 GQGGGRGFGGDRS
+660 QQGGGRGFGGDRS
-673 GAAIQLWLLTGD
+673 QAAIQLWLLTGD

-725 VNINTALSL
+725 VNITTALQL

-790 VWRYYPDLI
+790 VWRYFPDLI

-897 LNKK
+897 MNK

>member
-1 MGKGRSFKG
+1 
-10 LVYICILTNETYNS
+10 
-24 MKRVLPIIAVLCALI
+24 MKRLLPIVAALLCAFV
-39 SCSKTNP
+39 SCSTNQEP
-46 GKLEINER
+46 GKLEINDL
-54 GYFETQGVNVLV
+54 GYYETRGVNVLV
-66 YSNRYQG
+66 YSNNYQG

-94 GGGVRLMNTPEQWDI
+94 GGAVRLMNTPEQWDI
-109 YSTLTE
+109 YASLTE

-123 VINCH
+123 VINCK
-128 FKYQDYEFEYDLKVK
+128 FYYPDFNFRYDIKAMQ
-143 EEGVGFRVSVELDN
+143 EGKGIRLQVILEQPL
-157 PVPENLVGKAGL
+157 PANLVGKAGL

-175 ATYYG
+175 ATYFG
-180 KTYLVDGQSEIF
+180 KTYLMDGQSEIF

-200 EMRPYDEKI
+200 EMRPKSEKI
-209 PQFWGLSTFDDR
+209 DQFWGLSTFDDR

-231 ISKGHTIV
+231 ISQGHTLV

-247 RVLFQSETELNLFDG
+247 RVLFKSDSEINLYDG

-277 PGGKTGTVL
+277 PAGKTGTVL

-293 PNAEWIREPNVGF
+293 ADASWIREPNIGF

-326 DKVAAKAK
+326 DKVYPKAK
-334 IWRVNA
+334 VFRVNA
-340 DGSNTLV
+340 DGSHTLA
-347 LTPAVKEWGV
+347 LEPSVKEWGV
-357 FYDRYNYSQCDFSDV
+357 FYNRYNYAQCDFSEV
-372 REPGTYFIEYNG
+372 NEPGTYYIEYNG

-391 INVNVYDGKWH
+391 INKNVYEGKWH

-416 MVNEAYRV
+416 LVNEAYRV

-443 HDGYRMGNSTNTKYK
+443 HDGYRMGNTTGTKYK

-491 AEVWDVLRPERDQTF
+491 AEVWDVLRPERDETF

-535 LCAQIENIGF
+535 LCAQIENLGF

-600 GNPMGNAN
+600 GNPMGNVN

-639 KEMDDFQARTPQA
+639 KEMDEFQARQPARNQQA
-652 ANNNFMRG
+652 NANANANVMRNNRG
-660 GQGGGRGFGGDRS
+660 MGGDRS
-673 GAAIQLWLLTGD
+673 SAAIQLWLLTGEQ
-685 DKYKEMFLP
+685 KYKDIFMP
-694 MVMRQIEAAKTAPQ
+694 GVMRQIEMAKTAPQ
-708 GVEDNR
+708 GAEDNR

-725 VNINTALSL
+725 VNITTALSL

-754 EDAKRTA
+754 EDAKRTT

-834 YGNNRADYT
+834 YGNNRADHT

-897 LNKK
+897 INK

>member
-1 MGKGRSFKG
+1 
-10 LVYICILTNETYNS
+10 
-24 MKRVLPIIAVLCALI
+24 MKRLLPIIAALCVLV
-39 SCSKTNP
+39 SCTETDP
-46 GKLEINER
+46 GRLEINER

-84 IVQRGVRIAT
+84 IIQRGVRIAT
-94 GGGVRLMNTPEQWDI
+94 GGGVRLMYTPEQWDI

-143 EEGVGFRVSVELDN
+143 EEGVGFRVSVVLDN

-200 EMRPYDEKI
+200 EMRPNSEKI

-221 GRNEFIVPKP
+221 GRDEFIVPKP

-247 RVLFQSETELNLFDG
+247 RVLFSSDAELNLFDG
-262 RNLSQNGTFVVRSFL
+262 RNLSQNGTFVVRSYL

-293 PNAEWIREPNVGF
+293 PNAAWIREPNVGF

-340 DGSNTLV
+340 DGSSTLV
-347 LTPAVKEWGV
+347 LTPEVKEWGV
-357 FYDRYNYSQCDFSDV
+357 FYDRYNYAQCDFSAV
-372 REPGTYFIEYNG
+372 REPGTYYIEYKG

-416 MVNEAYRV
+416 LVNEAYRV

-594 AFTNNA
+594 AFTNNN
-600 GNPMGNAN
+600 GNPMGNVN

-639 KEMDDFQARTPQA
+639 KDMDDYQAQMANRPQQQQQF
-652 ANNNFMRG
+652 NGQRG
-660 GQGGGRGFGGDRS
+660 NRGMGGDRS
-673 GAAIQLWLLTGD
+673 SAAIQLWLLTGEQ
-685 DKYKEMFLP
+685 KYKDMFLP
-694 MVMRQIEAAKTAPQ
+694 GVMRQIEAARTAPQ
-708 GVEDNR
+708 GAEDNR

-725 VNINTALSL
+725 VNITTALSL

-742 KAQLREVIPVFV
+742 KAKLREVIPVFV

-804 LSGLNFIY
+804 LAGLNFIY

-897 LNKK
+897 INK

>member
-1 MGKGRSFKG
+1 
-10 LVYICILTNETYNS
+10 
-24 MKRVLPIIAVLCALI
+24 MKRLLPIIAALCAFV

-46 GKLEINER
+46 GKLEINDR

-73 VFCDEKTAGIE
+73 VFCDEKTAGVE
-84 IVQRGVRIAT
+84 IIQRGVRIAT

-128 FKYQDYEFEYDLKVK
+128 FKYQDYDFEYDLIVK
-143 EEGVGFRVSVELDN
+143 EEGTGFRMSVELDK

-200 EMRPYDEKI
+200 EMHPNSDKI

-221 GRNEFIVPKP
+221 GRDEFIVPKP

-247 RVLFQSETELNLFDG
+247 RVLFQSDTELNLFDG
-262 RNLSQNGTFVVRSFL
+262 RNLSQNGTYVVRSYL
-277 PGGKTGTVL
+277 PGGQTGKVL

-293 PNAEWIREPNVGF
+293 PDAKWIREPNVGF

-347 LTPAVKEWGV
+347 LEPAVKEWGV
-357 FYDRYNYSQCDFSDV
+357 FYDRYNYAQCDFSAV
-372 REPGTYFIEYNG
+372 KEPGTYFIEYKG

-391 INVNVYDGKWH
+391 INVNVYDGKWN

-416 MVNEAYRV
+416 LVNEAYRV

-443 HDGYRMGNSTNTKYK
+443 HDGYRMGNTTNTKYK

-514 DIHRPDGLPDV
+514 DIHRPDGLPDM

-559 HLGDAVTITDGYIYD
+559 HLGDAVTITDGYVYD

-639 KEMDDFQARTPQA
+639 KEMDDFQARQPQRNQA
-652 ANNNFMRG
+652 AANANFQRAG
-660 GQGGGRGFGGDRS
+660 QQGGGRGFGGDRS
-673 GAAIQLWLLTGD
+673 QAAIQLWLLTGD

-725 VNINTALSL
+725 VNITTALQL

-790 VWRYYPDLI
+790 VWRYFPDLI

-897 LNKK
+897 MNK

>member
-1 MGKGRSFKG
+1 
-10 LVYICILTNETYNS
+10 
-24 MKRVLPIIAVLCALI
+24 MKRLLPIIAALCAFV

-46 GKLEINER
+46 GKLEINDR

-73 VFCDEKTAGIE
+73 VFCDEKTAGVE
-84 IVQRGVRIAT
+84 IIQRGVRIAT

-128 FKYQDYEFEYDLKVK
+128 FKYQDYDFEYDLIVK
-143 EEGVGFRVSVELDN
+143 EEGTGFRMSVELDK

-200 EMRPYDEKI
+200 EMHPNSDKI

-221 GRNEFIVPKP
+221 GRDEFIVPKP

-247 RVLFQSETELNLFDG
+247 RVLLKSDTELNLFDG
-262 RNLSQNGTFVVRSFL
+262 RNLSQNGTYVVRSYL
-277 PGGKTGTVL
+277 PGGQTGKVL

-293 PNAEWIREPNVGF
+293 PDAKWIREPNVGF

-347 LTPAVKEWGV
+347 LEPAVKEWGV
-357 FYDRYNYSQCDFSDV
+357 FYDRYNYAQCDFSAV
-372 REPGTYFIEYNG
+372 KEPGTYFIEYKG

-416 MVNEAYRV
+416 LVNEAYRV

-443 HDGYRMGNSTNTKYK
+443 HDGYRMGNTTNTKYK

-514 DIHRPDGLPDV
+514 DIHRPDGLPDM

-639 KEMDDFQARTPQA
+639 KEMDDFQARQPQRNQA
-652 ANNNFMRG
+652 AANANFQRAG
-660 GQGGGRGFGGDRS
+660 QQGGGRGFGGDRS
-673 GAAIQLWLLTGD
+673 QAAIQLWLLTGD

-725 VNINTALSL
+725 VNITTALQL

-790 VWRYYPDLI
+790 VWRYFPDLI

-897 LNKK
+897 MNK

>member
-1 MGKGRSFKG
+1 
-10 LVYICILTNETYNS
+10 
-24 MKRVLPIIAVLCALI
+24 MKRLLPIIAALCVLV
-39 SCSKTNP
+39 SCTETDP
-46 GKLEINER
+46 GRLEINER

-84 IVQRGVRIAT
+84 IIQRGVRIAT

-143 EEGVGFRVSVELDN
+143 EEGVGFRVSVVLDN

-175 ATYYG
+175 AIYYG

-200 EMRPYDEKI
+200 EMRPNSEKI

-221 GRNEFIVPKP
+221 GRDEFIVPKP

-247 RVLFQSETELNLFDG
+247 RVLFSSDAELNLFDG
-262 RNLSQNGTFVVRSFL
+262 RNLSQNGTFVVRSYL

-293 PNAEWIREPNVGF
+293 PNAAWIREPNVGF

-340 DGSNTLV
+340 DGSSTLV
-347 LTPAVKEWGV
+347 LTPEVKEWGV
-357 FYDRYNYSQCDFSDV
+357 FYDRYNYAQCDFSAV
-372 REPGTYFIEYNG
+372 REPGTYYIEYKG

-416 MVNEAYRV
+416 LVNEAYRV

-594 AFTNNA
+594 AFTNNN
-600 GNPMGNAN
+600 GNPMGNVN

-639 KEMDDFQARTPQA
+639 KDMDDYQAQMANRPQQQQQF
-652 ANNNFMRG
+652 NGQRG
-660 GQGGGRGFGGDRS
+660 NRGMGGDRS
-673 GAAIQLWLLTGD
+673 SAAIQLWLLTGEQ
-685 DKYKEMFLP
+685 KYKDMFLP
-694 MVMRQIEAAKTAPQ
+694 GVMRQIEAARTAPQ
-708 GVEDNR
+708 GAEDNR

-725 VNINTALSL
+725 VNITTALSL

-742 KAQLREVIPVFV
+742 KAKLREVIPVFV

-804 LSGLNFIY
+804 LAGLNFIY

-897 LNKK
+897 INK

>member
-1 MGKGRSFKG
+1 
-10 LVYICILTNETYNS
+10 
-24 MKRVLPIIAVLCALI
+24 MKRVLPIIAVLCALA
-39 SCSKTNP
+39 SCSKTDP

-73 VFCDEKTAGIE
+73 VFCDEKTAGVE

-123 VINCH
+123 VISCH

-143 EEGVGFRVSVELDN
+143 EEGTGFRMWVELDN
-157 PVPENLVGKAGL
+157 PVPQNLVGKAGL

-175 ATYYG
+175 ATYFG

-200 EMRPYDEKI
+200 EMRPNDEKI

-231 ISKGHTIV
+231 ISKGHNLV
-239 VAPEDESL
+239 LAPEDEAL
-247 RVLFQSETELNLFDG
+247 RVAFSSETEINLFDG
-262 RNLSQNGTFVVRSFL
+262 RDLSQNGTFVVRSYL
-277 PGGKTGTVL
+277 PGGKTGKVL
-286 EWYVEPT
+286 EWLVEPT

-326 DKVAAKAK
+326 DKVASKAK

-340 DGSNTLV
+340 DGSHTLV

-357 FYDRYNYSQCDFSDV
+357 FYDRYNYAQCDFSDV
-372 REPGTYFIEYNG
+372 RDPGTYFIEYKN

-391 INVNVYDGKWH
+391 INVNVYDGKWY

-432 DAIQAPTNYQQ
+432 DAVQAPTNYQQ
-443 HDGYRMGNSTNTKYK
+443 QDGYRMGNTTNTKYK

-477 DIQSGTVIGLTNQL
+477 DIQSGTVVGLTNQL
-491 AEVWDVLRPERDQTF
+491 AELWDVLRPERDQTF

-514 DIHRPDGLPDV
+514 DIHRPDGVPDM

-551 QGNMHQYH
+551 QGTMHQYH

-594 AFTNNA
+594 AFTNNG

-622 YIPETAERC
+622 YMPETAERC

-639 KEMDDFQARTPQA
+639 KDMDDFQARQANRPQQQTQF
-652 ANNNFMRG
+652 NQQR
-660 GQGGGRGFGGDRS
+660 GGRGMGGDRS

-685 DKYKEMFLP
+685 DKYKEIFLP
-694 MVMRQIEAAKTAPQ
+694 GVMRQIEAAKNAPQ

-725 VNINTALSL
+725 VNITTALSL
-734 LPYMDDDF
+734 LPYMDEDF

>member
-1 MGKGRSFKG
+1 MKQ
-10 LVYICILTNETYNS
+10 LLTF
-24 MKRVLPIIAVLCALI
+24 LAFICALV
-39 SCSKTNP
+39 SCSTKSDQ
-46 GKLEINER
+46 GKYEINDL
-54 GYFETQGVNVLV
+54 GYFENNGVNLLV
-66 YSNRYQG
+66 FSNKYNG

-109 YSTLTE
+109 YPDLTD
-115 RTIDTLGG
+115 RTVDTLGG
-123 VINCH
+123 VIKCL
-128 FKYQDYEFEYDLKVK
+128 FSYPDYEFEYGINVK
-143 EEGVGFRVSVELDN
+143 QEGKGFRVTVQLDK
-157 PVPENLVGKAGL
+157 PLPGKLEGKAGL

-175 ATYYG
+175 ASYYG

-200 EMRPYDEKI
+200 EMHPNSEKI
-209 PQFWGLSTFDDR
+209 SQFWGLSTFDER
-221 GRNEFIVPKP
+221 GRDEFIVPKP

-262 RNLSQNGTFVVRSFL
+262 RDLSQNGTYVVRSYL
-277 PGGKTGTVL
+277 PAGKTGTVL
-286 EWYVEPT
+286 EWYLEPT
-293 PNAEWIREPNVGF
+293 PGNGWIREPNVGF

-326 DKVAAKAK
+326 DKVAAKAR
-334 IWRVNA
+334 IYRINA
-340 DGSNTLV
+340 DGSSTLV
-347 LTPAVKEWGV
+347 LEPAVKEWGV
-357 FYDRYNYSQCDFSDV
+357 FYDRYNYAQCDFSAV
-372 REPGTYFIEYNG
+372 NEPGTYYIEYKN

-416 MVNEAYRV
+416 LVNEAYRV

-443 HDGYRMGNSTNTKYK
+443 HDGYRMGNTTNTKYK

-477 DIQSGTVIGLTNQL
+477 DIQSGTVIGLTQQL
-491 AEVWDVLRPERDQTF
+491 AEVWDVLRPERDETF

-514 DIHRPDGLPDV
+514 DIHRPDGLPDM

-559 HLGDAVTITDGYIYD
+559 HLGDAVNITDGYVYD

-600 GNPMGNAN
+600 GNPMGNVS

-631 KKNALKLW
+631 RKNAMKLW
-639 KEMDDFQARTPQA
+639 KEMDEYQSRMNARGQATTVNPNMQA
-652 ANNNFMRG
+652 W
-660 GQGGGRGFGGDRS
+660 GGGRGYGNDRS
-673 GAAIQLWLLTGD
+673 SAAIQLWLLTGD
-685 DKYKEMFLP
+685 DKYKDIFMPVVL
-694 MVMRQIEAAKTAPQ
+694 RQIEAAKTAPSTP
-708 GVEDNR
+708 ENNR
-714 TGGGSAMRAPR
+714 SFGGSAMRAPR
-725 VNINTALSL
+725 VNLTTALSL
-734 LPYMDDDF
+734 LPYLDDDF
-742 KAQLREVIPVFV
+742 KAKVKEVVPVFV
-754 EDAKRTA
+754 EEARKTA

-767 VPVAGGTWGGSERV
+767 VPVSAGTWGGSEWV
-781 ISWAQNNYM
+781 VSWAQNNYM
-790 VWRYYPDLI
+790 VWKYFPDMI
-799 DPELV
+799 DPEMV
-804 LSGLNFIY
+804 LAGLNYIY
-812 GNHPY
+812 GCHPY

-843 FIPGGIAPGLV
+843 FIPGGIAPGIV

-897 LNKK
+897 LNK

>member
-1 MGKGRSFKG
+1 
-10 LVYICILTNETYNS
+10 
-24 MKRVLPIIAVLCALI
+24 MKRVLPIIAVLCALA
-39 SCSKTNP
+39 SCSKTDP

-73 VFCDEKTAGIE
+73 VFCDEKTAGVE

-123 VINCH
+123 VISCH

-143 EEGVGFRVSVELDN
+143 EEGTGFRMWVELDN
-157 PVPENLVGKAGL
+157 PVPQNLVGKAGL

-175 ATYYG
+175 ATYFG

-200 EMRPYDEKI
+200 EMRPNDEKI

-231 ISKGHTIV
+231 ISKGHNLV
-239 VAPEDESL
+239 LAPEDEAL
-247 RVLFQSETELNLFDG
+247 RVAFSSETEINLFDG
-262 RNLSQNGTFVVRSFL
+262 RDLSQNGTFVVRSYL
-277 PGGKTGTVL
+277 PGGKTGKVL
-286 EWYVEPT
+286 EWLVEPT

-326 DKVAAKAK
+326 DKVASKAK

-340 DGSNTLV
+340 DGSHTLV

-357 FYDRYNYSQCDFSDV
+357 FYDRYNYAQCDFSEV
-372 REPGTYFIEYNG
+372 REPGTYFIEYKD
-384 VKTNPFP
+384 VRTNPFP
-391 INVNVYDGKWH
+391 INVNVYDGKWY

-432 DAIQAPTNYQQ
+432 DAVQAPTNYQQ
-443 HDGYRMGNSTNTKYK
+443 QDGYRMGNTTNTKYK

-477 DIQSGTVIGLTNQL
+477 DIQSGTVVGLTNQL
-491 AEVWDVLRPERDQTF
+491 AELWDVLRPERDQTF

-514 DIHRPDGLPDV
+514 DIHRPDGVPDM

-551 QGNMHQYH
+551 QGTMHQYH

-594 AFTNNA
+594 AFTNNG

-622 YIPETAERC
+622 YMPETAERC

-639 KEMDDFQARTPQA
+639 KDMDDFQARQANRPQQQTQF
-652 ANNNFMRG
+652 NQQR
-660 GQGGGRGFGGDRS
+660 GGRGMGGDRS

-685 DKYKEMFLP
+685 DKYKEIFLP
-694 MVMRQIEAAKTAPQ
+694 GVMRQIEAAKNAPQ

-725 VNINTALSL
+725 VNITTALSL
-734 LPYMDDDF
+734 LPYMDEDF

>member
-1 MGKGRSFKG
+1 
-10 LVYICILTNETYNS
+10 
-24 MKRVLPIIAVLCALI
+24 MKQLLPIIAALCALV
-39 SCSKTNP
+39 SCVTKSGQ
-46 GKLEINER
+46 GKYEINDL
-54 GYFETQGVNVLV
+54 GYFESDGVNLLV

-84 IVQRGVRIAT
+84 IIQRGVRIAT

-109 YSTLTE
+109 YPTVTE

-123 VINCH
+123 VISCRFN
-128 FKYQDYEFEYDLKVK
+128 YADYNFQYAIDVRQ
-143 EEGVGFRVSVELDN
+143 EGDGFIMSVVLDE
-157 PVPENLVGKAGL
+157 PLPDNLVGKAGM
-169 NMEFFP
+169 NIEFFP
-175 ATYYG
+175 ASYYG

-200 EMRPYDEKI
+200 EMRPNSEKI
-209 PQFWGLSTFDDR
+209 TQFWGLSTFDDR
-221 GRNEFIVPKP
+221 GRNEFIVAHP
-231 ISKGHTIV
+231 ISKGHQIIL
-239 VAPEDESL
+239 APEDKAL
-247 RVLFQSETELNLFDG
+247 RVAFRSDAELNLFDG
-262 RNLSQNGTFVVRSFL
+262 RNLSQNGTFTVRSFL
-277 PGGKTGTVL
+277 PAGKSGKVL

-293 PNAEWIREPNVGF
+293 RNAQWIREPNVGI

-319 VIELDRN
+319 VIELDRK
-326 DKVAAKAK
+326 DKVATKAK
-334 IWRVNA
+334 VYRVNA
-340 DGSNTLV
+340 DGSRTLV
-347 LTPAVKEWGV
+347 LEPAVNEWGV
-357 FYDRYNYSQCDFSDV
+357 FYNRYNYAQCDFSAI
-372 REPGTYFIEYNG
+372 REPGTYYIEYKG
-384 VKTNPFP
+384 VRTNPFP

-416 MVNEAYRV
+416 LVNEAYRV

-432 DAIQAPTNYQQ
+432 DAVQAPTNYQQ

-491 AEVWDVLRPERDQTF
+491 AELWDVLRPERDETF

-514 DIHRPDGLPDV
+514 DIHRPDGLPDM

-600 GNPMGNAN
+600 GNPMSNVN

-639 KEMDDFQARTPQA
+639 KEMDEFQARQPQRPQT
-652 ANNNFMRG
+652 ANSNVNFQRNNRG
-660 GQGGGRGFGGDRS
+660 GGDRS
-673 GAAIQLWLLTGD
+673 QAAIQLWLLTGD
-685 DKYKEMFLP
+685 DKYKDMFMPGVL
-694 MVMRQIEAAKTAPQ
+694 RQIEAAKTPPTTP
-708 GVEDNR
+708 ENNR

-725 VNINTALSL
+725 VNITTALQL
-734 LPYMDDDF
+734 LPYMDDEF
-742 KAQLREVIPVFV
+742 KAQVREVIPVFV
-754 EDAKRTA
+754 EDAMRTA

-790 VWRYYPDLI
+790 VWRYFPDMI
-799 DPELV
+799 DPNLV
-804 LSGLNFIY
+804 LAGLDFIY
-812 GNHPY
+812 GCHPY

-843 FIPGGIAPGLV
+843 FIPGGVAPGLV
-854 LLQPDLLEHKDDYPF
+854 LLQPDFLEHKDDYPF

-897 LNKK
+897 INK

>member
-1 MGKGRSFKG
+1 MKG
-10 LVYICILTNETYNS
+10 L
-24 MKRVLPIIAVLCALI
+24 LPIIAALCAFA
-39 SCSKTNP
+39 SCSRTEP
-46 GKLEINER
+46 AKLEINER

-73 VFCDEKTAGIE
+73 VFCDEKTAGVELI
-84 IVQRGVRIAT
+84 QRGVRIAT

-123 VINCH
+123 VISCH

-143 EEGVGFRVSVELDN
+143 EEGTGFRMWVELDK

-175 ATYYG
+175 ATYFG
-180 KTYLVDGQSEIF
+180 KTYLMDGQSEIF

-200 EMRPYDEKI
+200 EMRPNSEKI
-209 PQFWGLSTFDDR
+209 TQFYGLSTFDDR

-231 ISKGHTIV
+231 ISKGHNLV
-239 VAPEDESL
+239 LAPEDESL
-247 RVLFQSETELNLFDG
+247 RVAFSSETELNLFDG
-262 RNLSQNGTFVVRSFL
+262 RDLSQNGTFVVRSYL
-277 PGGKTGTVL
+277 PAGKTGKVL
-286 EWYVEPT
+286 EWLVNPT

-326 DKVAAKAK
+326 DKVASKAK
-334 IWRVNA
+334 IFRVNA
-340 DGSNTLV
+340 DGSSTLV
-347 LTPAVKEWGV
+347 LEPAVKEWGV
-357 FYDRYNYSQCDFSDV
+357 FYDRYNYAQCDFSDV
-372 REPGTYFIEYNG
+372 REPGTYFIEYKD

-391 INVNVYDGKWH
+391 INVNVYDGKWY

-432 DAIQAPTNYQQ
+432 DAVQAPTNYQQ
-443 HDGYRMGNSTNTKYK
+443 QDGYRMGNSTNTKYK

-491 AEVWDVLRPERDQTF
+491 AELWDVLRPERDQTF

-551 QGNMHQYH
+551 QGTMHQYH

-594 AFTNNA
+594 AFTNNG

-639 KEMDDFQARTPQA
+639 KDMDDFQARQANRPQQQT
-652 ANNNFMRG
+652 NQQR
-660 GQGGGRGFGGDRS
+660 GGRGMGGDRS

-685 DKYKEMFLP
+685 DKYKDIFLP
-694 MVMRQIEAAKTAPQ
+694 GVMRQIEAAKNAPQ

-725 VNINTALSL
+725 VNITTALSL
-734 LPYMDDDF
+734 LPYMDQDF
-742 KAQLREVIPVFV
+742 KAQLREVIPIFV

-790 VWRYYPDLI
+790 VWRYFPDMI
-799 DPELV
+799 DPEMV
-804 LSGLNFIY
+804 LAGLNFIY

-886 LSIGAE
+886 LSIGAQ

-897 LNKK
+897 LNNK

>member
-1 MGKGRSFKG
+1 
-10 LVYICILTNETYNS
+10 
-24 MKRVLPIIAVLCALI
+24 MKRLLPIIAALCALA
-39 SCSKTNP
+39 SCVTKQET
-46 GKLEINER
+46 GKLAINDL
-54 GYFETQGVNVLV
+54 GYFEARGVNVLV
-66 YSNRYQG
+66 YSNNYQG

-94 GGGVRLMNTPEQWDI
+94 GGAVRLMNTPEQWDI
-109 YSTLTE
+109 YATLTE

-123 VINCH
+123 VISCRFN
-128 FKYQDYEFEYDLKVK
+128 YPDYNFRYGITARQ
-143 EEGVGFRVSVELDN
+143 EGKGVRVSVILDD
-157 PVPENLVGKAGL
+157 PLPEKLAGKAGL

-175 ATYYG
+175 ATYFG
-180 KTYLVDGQSEIF
+180 KTYMMDGQSEIF

-200 EMRPYDEKI
+200 EMHSKDEKI
-209 PQFWGLSTFDDR
+209 SQFWGLSTFDDR

-231 ISKGHTIV
+231 ISTGHTLV
-239 VAPEDESL
+239 VAPEDDDL
-247 RVLFQSETELNLFDG
+247 RVMFQSETELNLFDG
-262 RNLSQNGTFVVRSFL
+262 RNLSQNGTFVVRSLL
-277 PGGKTGTVL
+277 PSGKTGTVL

-293 PNAEWIREPNVGF
+293 GDAIWMREPNIGF

-326 DKVAAKAK
+326 DKVSHKAR
-334 IWRVNA
+334 IIRVNA
-340 DGSNTLV
+340 DGSRFVV
-347 LTPAVKEWGV
+347 LEPEVKEWGV
-357 FYDRYNYSQCDFSDV
+357 FYDRYNYAQCDFSAV
-372 REPGTYFIEYNG
+372 TEPGTYYIEYKG
-384 VKTNPFP
+384 IKTNPFP
-391 INVNVYDGKWH
+391 INRNVYEGKWH

-416 MVNEAYRV
+416 LVNEAYRV

-443 HDGYRMGNSTNTKYK
+443 HDGYRMGNTTGTKYK

-491 AEVWDVLRPERDQTF
+491 ADVWDILRPERDETF

-514 DIHRPDGLPDV
+514 DIHRPDGLPDI

-600 GNPMGNAN
+600 GNPLGNAN

-631 KKNALKLW
+631 RKNALKLW
-639 KEMDDFQARTPQA
+639 KEMDEFQARQPARNQQA
-652 ANNNFMRG
+652 NANGNFQQRNNR
-660 GQGGGRGFGGDRS
+660 GGDRS
-673 GAAIQLWLLTGD
+673 AAAIQLWLLTGD
-685 DKYKEMFLP
+685 DKYKEIFLP
-694 MVMRQIEAAKTAPQ
+694 GVMRQIEMAKTAPQ

-725 VNINTALSL
+725 VNITTALSL

-742 KAQLREVIPVFV
+742 KAQVREVIPVFV

-790 VWRYYPDLI
+790 VWRYFPDLI

-834 YGNNRADYT
+834 YGNNRADHT

-854 LLQPDLLEHKDDYPF
+854 LLKPDLLEHKDDYPF

-886 LSIGAE
+886 LSIGAQ

-897 LNKK
+897 LNKQ

>member
-1 MGKGRSFKG
+1 MKG
-10 LVYICILTNETYNS
+10 L
-24 MKRVLPIIAVLCALI
+24 LPIIAALCAFA
-39 SCSKTNP
+39 SCSRTEP
-46 GKLEINER
+46 AKLEINER

-73 VFCDEKTAGIE
+73 VFCDEKTAGVE

-123 VINCH
+123 VISCH

-143 EEGVGFRVSVELDN
+143 EEGTGFRMWVELDK

-175 ATYYG
+175 ATYFG

-200 EMRPYDEKI
+200 EMRPYEEKI

-231 ISKGHTIV
+231 ISKGHNLV
-239 VAPEDESL
+239 LAPEDESL
-247 RVLFQSETELNLFDG
+247 RVAFSSETELNLFDG
-262 RNLSQNGTFVVRSFL
+262 RDLSQNGTFVVRSYL
-277 PGGKTGTVL
+277 PAGKTGKVL
-286 EWYVEPT
+286 EWLVNPT

-326 DKVAAKAK
+326 DKVASKAK
-334 IWRVNA
+334 IFRVNA
-340 DGSNTLV
+340 DGSSTLV
-347 LTPAVKEWGV
+347 LEPAVKEWGV
-357 FYDRYNYSQCDFSDV
+357 FYDRYNYAQCDFSDV
-372 REPGTYFIEYNG
+372 REPGTYFIEYKD

-391 INVNVYDGKWH
+391 INVNVYDGKWY

-432 DAIQAPTNYQQ
+432 DAVQAPTNYQQ
-443 HDGYRMGNSTNTKYK
+443 QDGYRMGNSTNTKYK

-477 DIQSGTVIGLTNQL
+477 DIQSGTVIGLTSQL
-491 AEVWDVLRPERDQTF
+491 AEMWDILRPERDQTF

-551 QGNMHQYH
+551 QGTMHQYH

-594 AFTNNA
+594 AFTNNG

-639 KEMDDFQARTPQA
+639 KDMDDFQARQANRPQQQT
-652 ANNNFMRG
+652 NQQR
-660 GQGGGRGFGGDRS
+660 GGRGMGGDRS

-685 DKYKEMFLP
+685 DKYKDIFLP
-694 MVMRQIEAAKTAPQ
+694 GVMRQIEAAKNAPQ

-725 VNINTALSL
+725 VNITTALSL
-734 LPYMDDDF
+734 LPYMDQDF
-742 KAQLREVIPVFV
+742 KAQLREVIPIFV

-790 VWRYYPDLI
+790 VWRYFPDMI
-799 DPELV
+799 DPEMV
-804 LSGLNFIY
+804 LAGLNFIY

-886 LSIGAE
+886 LSIGAQ

-897 LNKK
+897 LNNK

>member
-1 MGKGRSFKG
+1 MRR
-10 LVYICILTNETYNS
+10 I
-24 MKRVLPIIAVLCALI
+24 LPIIAALCAFV
-39 SCSKTNP
+39 SCSKNSA

-73 VFCDEKTAGIE
+73 VFCDEKTAGVE

-123 VINCH
+123 VISCH
-128 FKYQDYEFEYDLKVK
+128 FKYQDYEFEYDLNVK
-143 EEGVGFRVSVELDN
+143 EEGTGFRMWVELDN
-157 PVPENLVGKAGL
+157 PVPQNLVGKAGL

-175 ATYYG
+175 ATYFG

-200 EMRPYDEKI
+200 EMHPNSEKI
-209 PQFWGLSTFDDR
+209 TQFYGLSTFDDR
-221 GRNEFIVPKP
+221 GRDEFIVPKP
-231 ISKGHTIV
+231 ISTGHSLV
-239 VAPEDESL
+239 LAPEDESL
-247 RVLFQSETELNLFDG
+247 RVAFSSETELNLFDG
-262 RNLSQNGTFVVRSFL
+262 RDLSQNGTFVVRSYL
-277 PGGKTGTVL
+277 PGGKTGKVL
-286 EWYVEPT
+286 EWLVEPT

-340 DGSNTLV
+340 DGSHTLA
-347 LTPAVKEWGV
+347 LTPSVKEWGV
-357 FYDRYNYSQCDFSDV
+357 FYDRYNYAQCDFSDV
-372 REPGTYFIEYNG
+372 REPGTYFIEYKG

-391 INVNVYDGKWH
+391 INVNVYDGKWY

-432 DAIQAPTNYQQ
+432 DAVQAPTNYQQ
-443 HDGYRMGNSTNTKYK
+443 QDGYRMGNSTNTKYK

-491 AEVWDVLRPERDQTF
+491 AEVWDVLKPERDQTF

-514 DIHRPDGLPDV
+514 DIHRPDGLPDI

-551 QGNMHQYH
+551 QGTMHQYH

-639 KEMDDFQARTPQA
+639 KEMDDFQARQARNPQA
-652 ANNNFMRG
+652 ANNNFQRG

-725 VNINTALSL
+725 VNISTALSL

-790 VWRYYPDLI
+790 VWRYFPDLI

>member
-1 MGKGRSFKG
+1 
-10 LVYICILTNETYNS
+10 
-24 MKRVLPIIAVLCALI
+24 MKRLLPIIAALCALV
-39 SCSKTNP
+39 SCTQSDP
-46 GKLEINER
+46 GKLEINDR

-84 IVQRGVRIAT
+84 IIQRGVRIAT

-128 FKYQDYEFEYDLKVK
+128 FKYQDYEFDYDLKVQ
-143 EEGVGFRVSVELDN
+143 EEGIGFRVSVILDK
-157 PVPENLVGKAGL
+157 PVPDNLVGKAGL

-180 KTYLVDGQSEIF
+180 KTYMVDGQSEIF

-200 EMRPYDEKI
+200 EMHPNSDKI

-221 GRNEFIVPKP
+221 GRDEFIVPKP

-247 RVLFQSETELNLFDG
+247 RVLFRSDAELNLFDG
-262 RNLSQNGTFVVRSFL
+262 RNLSQNGTYVVRSFL
-277 PGGKTGTVL
+277 PAGKTGTVL

-293 PNAEWIREPNVGF
+293 PGEGWIREPNVGF

-326 DKVAAKAK
+326 DKVASKAK

-347 LTPAVKEWGV
+347 LEPAVKEWGV
-357 FYDRYNYSQCDFSDV
+357 FYDRYNYAQCDFSAV
-372 REPGTYFIEYNG
+372 REPGTYFIEYKD

-416 MVNEAYRV
+416 LVNEAYRV

-443 HDGYRMGNSTNTKYK
+443 HDGYRMGNTTNTKYK

-491 AEVWDVLRPERDQTF
+491 AEVWDILRPERDQTF

-514 DIHRPDGLPDV
+514 DIHRPDGLPDI

-600 GNPMGNAN
+600 GSPMGNAG

-639 KEMDDFQARTPQA
+639 KEMDEFQARQPQRNQNA
-652 ANNNFMRG
+652 AGGNFQFG

-673 GAAIQLWLLTGD
+673 GAAIQMWLLTGD

-725 VNINTALSL
+725 VNITTALQL

-799 DPELV
+799 DPEMV
-804 LSGLNFIY
+804 LDGLSFIY
-812 GNHPY
+812 GCHPY

-897 LNKK
+897 INK

>member
-1 MGKGRSFKG
+1 
-10 LVYICILTNETYNS
+10 
-24 MKRVLPIIAVLCALI
+24 MKQLLPIIAALCALV
-39 SCSKTNP
+39 SCTQSKP
-46 GKLEINER
+46 GKLEINDR

-84 IVQRGVRIAT
+84 IIQRGVRIAT

-128 FKYQDYEFEYDLKVK
+128 FKYQDYEFDYDLKVQ
-143 EEGVGFRVSVELDN
+143 EEGVGFRVSVILDK

-180 KTYLVDGQSEIF
+180 KTYMVDGQSEIF

-247 RVLFQSETELNLFDG
+247 RVLFKSDTELNLFDG

-277 PGGKTGTVL
+277 PAGKTGTVL

-293 PNAEWIREPNVGF
+293 PGAGWIREPNVGF

-319 VIELDRN
+319 VIELDLN
-326 DKVAAKAK
+326 DKVASKAK

-340 DGSNTLV
+340 DGTNTLV
-347 LTPAVKEWGV
+347 LTPSVKEWGV
-357 FYDRYNYSQCDFSDV
+357 FYDRYNYAQCDFSEV

-391 INVNVYDGKWH
+391 INVNVYDGKWY

-416 MVNEAYRV
+416 LVNEAYRV

-443 HDGYRMGNSTNTKYK
+443 HDGYRMGNTTNTKYK

-491 AEVWDVLRPERDQTF
+491 AEVWDILKPERDQTF

-514 DIHRPDGLPDV
+514 DIHRPDGLPDI

-631 KKNALKLW
+631 RKNALKLW
-639 KEMDDFQARTPQA
+639 KQMDDYQARMANRPQQQQWA
-652 ANNNFMRG
+652 
-660 GQGGGRGFGGDRS
+660 GQGNGQWGGGRGMGGDRS
-673 GAAIQLWLLTGD
+673 GAAIQMWLLTGD

-725 VNINTALSL
+725 VNITTALSL

-799 DPELV
+799 DPEMV
-804 LSGLNFIY
+804 LDGLSFIY
-812 GNHPY
+812 GCHPY

-854 LLQPDLLEHKDDYPF
+854 LLQPDFLEHKDDYPF

-897 LNKK
+897 INK

>member
-1 MGKGRSFKG
+1 
-10 LVYICILTNETYNS
+10 
-24 MKRVLPIIAVLCALI
+24 MKRLLPIIAALCVLV
-39 SCSKTNP
+39 SCTETDP
-46 GKLEINER
+46 GRLEINER

-84 IVQRGVRIAT
+84 IIQRGVRIAT

-123 VINCH
+123 IINCH

-143 EEGVGFRVSVELDN
+143 EEGVGFRVSVVLDN

-200 EMRPYDEKI
+200 EMRPNSEKI

-221 GRNEFIVPKP
+221 GRDEFIVPKP

-247 RVLFQSETELNLFDG
+247 RVLFSSDAELNLFDG
-262 RNLSQNGTFVVRSFL
+262 RNLSQNGTFVVRSYL

-293 PNAEWIREPNVGF
+293 PNAAWIREPNVGF

-340 DGSNTLV
+340 DGSSTLV
-347 LTPAVKEWGV
+347 LTPEVKEWGV
-357 FYDRYNYSQCDFSDV
+357 FYDRYNYAQCDFSAV
-372 REPGTYFIEYNG
+372 REPGTYYIEYKG

-416 MVNEAYRV
+416 LVNEAYRV

-594 AFTNNA
+594 AFTNNN
-600 GNPMGNAN
+600 GNPMGNVN

-639 KEMDDFQARTPQA
+639 KDMDDYQAQMANRPQQQQQF
-652 ANNNFMRG
+652 NGQRG
-660 GQGGGRGFGGDRS
+660 NRGMGGDRS
-673 GAAIQLWLLTGD
+673 SAAIQLWLLTGEQ
-685 DKYKEMFLP
+685 KYKDMFLP
-694 MVMRQIEAAKTAPQ
+694 GVMRQIEAARTAPQ
-708 GVEDNR
+708 GAEDNR

-725 VNINTALSL
+725 VNITTALSL

-742 KAQLREVIPVFV
+742 KAKLREVIPVFV

-804 LSGLNFIY
+804 LAGLNFIY

-897 LNKK
+897 INK

>member
-1 MGKGRSFKG
+1 
-10 LVYICILTNETYNS
+10 
-24 MKRVLPIIAVLCALI
+24 MKRLLPIIAALCALV
-39 SCSKTNP
+39 SCTQSKP
-46 GKLEINER
+46 GKLEINDR

-84 IVQRGVRIAT
+84 IIQRGVRIAT

-128 FKYQDYEFEYDLKVK
+128 FKYQDYEFDYDLKVK
-143 EEGVGFRVSVELDN
+143 EEGVGFRVSVILDK

-200 EMRPYDEKI
+200 EMRSNDEKI

-247 RVLFQSETELNLFDG
+247 RVLFQSDAELNLFDG
-262 RNLSQNGTFVVRSFL
+262 RNLSQNGTYVVRSFL
-277 PGGKTGTVL
+277 PAGKTGTVL

-293 PNAEWIREPNVGF
+293 PGAGWIREPNVGF

-326 DKVAAKAK
+326 DKVASKAK

-347 LTPAVKEWGV
+347 LEPSVKEWGV
-357 FYDRYNYSQCDFSDV
+357 FYDRYNYAQCDFSAV
-372 REPGTYFIEYNG
+372 REPGTYFIEYKD

-416 MVNEAYRV
+416 LVNEAYRV

-443 HDGYRMGNSTNTKYK
+443 HDGYRMGNTTNTKYK

-491 AEVWDVLRPERDQTF
+491 AEVWDILKPERDQTF

-514 DIHRPDGLPDV
+514 DIHRPDGLPDI

-639 KEMDDFQARTPQA
+639 KEMDDFQARQANNPQA
-652 ANNNFMRG
+652 ANNNFQRG
-660 GQGGGRGFGGDRS
+660 GLGGGRGFGGDRS
-673 GAAIQLWLLTGD
+673 GAAIQMWLLTGD

-725 VNINTALSL
+725 VNITTALSL

-799 DPELV
+799 DPEMV
-804 LSGLNFIY
+804 LDGLSFIY
-812 GNHPY
+812 GCHPY

-897 LNKK
+897 INK

>member
-1 MGKGRSFKG
+1 
-10 LVYICILTNETYNS
+10 
-24 MKRVLPIIAVLCALI
+24 MKRLLPIIAALCALF
-39 SCSKTNP
+39 SCTQSNP
-46 GKLEINER
+46 GKLEINDR

-84 IVQRGVRIAT
+84 IIQRGVRIAT

-128 FKYQDYEFEYDLKVK
+128 FKYQDYEFDYDLKVQ
-143 EEGVGFRVSVELDN
+143 EEGIGFRVSVILDK

-247 RVLFQSETELNLFDG
+247 RVLFQSDAELNLFDG
-262 RNLSQNGTFVVRSFL
+262 RNLSQNGTYVVRSFL
-277 PGGKTGTVL
+277 PAGKTGTVL

-293 PNAEWIREPNVGF
+293 PGAGWIREPNVGF

-326 DKVAAKAK
+326 DKVASKAK

-347 LTPAVKEWGV
+347 LEPSVKEWGV
-357 FYDRYNYSQCDFSDV
+357 FYDRYNYAQCDFSAV
-372 REPGTYFIEYNG
+372 REPGTYYIEYKD

-416 MVNEAYRV
+416 LVNEAYRV

-443 HDGYRMGNSTNTKYK
+443 HDGYRMGNTTNTKYK

-491 AEVWDVLRPERDQTF
+491 AEVWDILKPERDQTF

-514 DIHRPDGLPDV
+514 DIHRPDGLPDI

-639 KEMDDFQARTPQA
+639 KEMDDFQARQANNPQA
-652 ANNNFMRG
+652 ANNNFQRG

-673 GAAIQLWLLTGD
+673 GAAIQMWLLTGD

-694 MVMRQIEAAKTAPQ
+694 MVLRQIEAAKTAPQ

-725 VNINTALSL
+725 VNLTTALSL

-742 KAQLREVIPVFV
+742 KAKVREVIPVFV
-754 EDAKRTA
+754 DEARKTA
-761 ESTPYG
+761 ESSPYG
-767 VPVAGGTWGGSERV
+767 VPVSAGTWGGSEWV

-790 VWRYYPDLI
+790 VWRYFPDMI
-799 DPELV
+799 DPEMV
-804 LSGLNFIY
+804 LAGLNYIY
-812 GNHPY
+812 GCHPY

-843 FIPGGIAPGLV
+843 FIPGGIAPGIV
-854 LLQPDLLEHKDDYPF
+854 FLQPDLLEHKDDYPF

-897 LNKK
+897 LNK